1 MVAGMTEGRFIDD
14 LLRLM
19 AAKGASDLHF
29 KVPSPPILRLDGRL
43 VAVEGAPPMNGEAIR
58 AAFEHITNEEQRQL
72 FYREREL
79 DAAYSISGLA
89 RFRVNA
95 FWQRGTI
102 ALSIRMVPLQVA
114 TIDDLGLPQVCKSL
128 ALRPRGLILVTGP
141 SGSGKST
148 TLAAMIDHLNE
159 NEAAHVITIEDPI
172 EFLYRDKRC
181 VIAQRELGTDSRGFA
196 ESLRHVLR
204 QDPDVILVGE
214 MRDLETT
221 EAALRAAETGH
232 LVLSTL
238 HTTSA
243 AQTVERIIDIFP
255 ANQQSQVRAQL
266 ALTLEGVLCQ
276 QLLPRAAGRG
286 RVAAVEV
293 MAVTPGIRNLI
304 REGKTHQVP
313 GMIQIGAQQGMQTL
327 DQALSMLVRQGLI
340 TLEDAIMRCQNPD
353 DLRRLVQG
361 QG

>member
-1 MVAGMTEGRFIDD
+1 MVADMTEGRFIDD

-19 AAKGASDLHF
+19 VAKGASDLHF
-29 KVPSPPILRLDGRL
+29 KVPSPPILRLDGRMTQL
-43 VAVEGAPPMNGEAIR
+43 EEAPPMSAEAIR
-58 AAFEHITNEEQRQL
+58 AVFEYMTNEEQRQI
-72 FYREREL
+72 FYRDREL
-79 DAAYSISGLA
+79 DLAYSISGLA

-102 ALSIRMVPLQVA
+102 SLAIRMVPLQVA
-114 TIDDLGLPQVCKSL
+114 TIDDMGLPQVCKSL

-181 VIAQRELGTDSRGFA
+181 AIAQRELGADTHGFA
-196 ESLRHVLR
+196 EALRHVLR

-238 HTTSA
+238 HTTTA

-266 ALTLEGVLCQ
+266 GLTLEGVLCQ

-293 MAVTPGIRNLI
+293 MTVTPGIRNLI
-304 REGKTHQVP
+304 REGKTHQIP
-313 GMIQIGAQQGMQTL
+313 GMIQIGSQQGMQTL
-327 DQALSMLVRQGLI
+327 DQALSALVRQGLVN
-340 TLEDAIMRCQNPD
+340 LEDAIMRCQIPD